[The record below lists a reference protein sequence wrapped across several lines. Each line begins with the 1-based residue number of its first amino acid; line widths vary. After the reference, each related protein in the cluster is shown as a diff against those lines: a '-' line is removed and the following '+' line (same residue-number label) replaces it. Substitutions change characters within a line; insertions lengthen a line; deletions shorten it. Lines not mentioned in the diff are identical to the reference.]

1 MNEIWNPEYET
12 MSRDE
17 LRELQFKRLQMTLR
31 WVYENVPFHRDRW
44 TAMKLKPADVRTMDD
59 LRKLPF
65 SVKSD
70 FKAAYPYGLFALPL
84 AKVLRIHCSSGTT
97 ANPTV
102 LGYSRGDL
110 NTWSELCARVAVAGG
125 ARSHDVAQIV
135 FGYGLTTGA
144 FGMHAGL
151 ERVGVTVIPAST
163 GNTQRQLH
171 IMRDFKTTVLVG
183 TPSYAMYIADMAPEL
198 GYDFKELNVR
208 VGLFGSEPWTNQLR
222 DELESRTG
230 MSACDNYGLS
240 EVIGPGVSY
249 ECWNKDGLH
258 INEDHFL
265 VEVVD
270 PTTGEPVPDGQEG
283 ELVFTSLT
291 KEALPVIRYRTGDLA
306 SISHKPCACGRVFA
320 RHSKVYARADDMLII
335 RGINVYPAQVEAVL
349 RDIEKVEP
357 HYQIVLYKEGALD
370 QMEVQIEVTPAFFPD
385 AVKKLMGFQRH
396 VEECL
401 RQELGIRPRVRL
413 VEPKTIPRSTGKAQR
428 VIDNREAIDE
438 SRTRSY
444 RSGDGG
450 GAP

>member
-31 WVYENVPFHRDRW
+31 WVYENVPFHRERW
-44 TAMKLKPADVRTMDD
+44 TAMKLKPADIRSLDD

-65 SVKSD
+65 TVKAD

-84 AKVLRIHCSSGTT
+84 EKVIRIHASSGTMS
-97 ANPTV
+97 NPTV
-102 LGYSRGDL
+102 VGYSRGDL
-110 NTWSELCARVAVAGG
+110 NTWSELCARVAAAGG
-125 ARSHDVAQIV
+125 ARSHDVAQIA
-135 FGYGLTTGA
+135 FEYGLTTGA

-163 GNTQRQLH
+163 GNTQRQLQ

-183 TPSYAMYIADMAPEL
+183 TPSYAMHLTDVALES
-198 GYDFKELNVR
+198 GYDFKDLRLR
-208 VGLFGSEPWTNQLR
+208 VGLFGSEPWTNQTR
-222 DELESRTG
+222 EELERRTG
-230 MSACDNYGLS
+230 MSACDIYGLS

-270 PTTGEPVPDGQEG
+270 PQTGEPVPEGKEG

-291 KEALPVIRYRTGDLA
+291 KEAVPVIRYRSGDLA
-306 SISHKPCACGRVFA
+306 SLSYRPCACGRIFA
-320 RHSKVYARADDMLII
+320 RHSKVYARTDDMFVI
-335 RGINVYPAQVEAVL
+335 RGVNVYPSSIEAVL
-349 RDIEKVEP
+349 MNIEKVEP
-357 HYQIVLYKEGALD
+357 HYQIVLYTEGSLD
-370 QMEVQIEVTPAFFPD
+370 QIEVQIEVSPSFFPD
-385 AVKKLMGFQRH
+385 AVRKLQDFQH
-396 VEECL
+396 QVEERL

-413 VEPKTIPRSTGKAQR
+413 VEPKTIPRDSSGSHK
-428 VIDNREAIDE
+428 VIDNR
-438 SRTRSY
+438 
-444 RSGDGG
+444 GV
-450 GAP
+450 

>member
-12 MSRDE
+12 MSREE

-31 WVYENVPFHRDRW
+31 WVYENVPLHRERW
-44 TAMKLKPADVRTMDD
+44 MALKLKPADIRSLED

-65 SVKSD
+65 TVKAD

-84 AKVLRIHCSSGTT
+84 EKVIRIHSSSGTT
-97 ANPTV
+97 SNPTV
-102 LGYSRGDL
+102 VGYSRGDL
-110 NTWSELCARVAVAGG
+110 NTWSELCARVSVAGG
-125 ARSHDVAQIV
+125 AHSHDVAQIA

-151 ERVGVTVIPAST
+151 ERVGATVIPAST
-163 GNTQRQLH
+163 GNTQRQLQ

-198 GYDFKELNVR
+198 GYDLNDLCLR
-208 VGLFGSEPWTNQLR
+208 VGLLGSEPWTNQLR
-222 DELESRTG
+222 DELERRTG

-240 EVIGPGVSY
+240 EVIGPGVSF

-270 PTTGEPVPDGQEG
+270 PETGEAMSEGNEG

-291 KEALPVIRYRTGDLA
+291 KEAVPVIRYRTGDLA
-306 SISHKPCACGRVFA
+306 SISYRPCACGRVFA
-320 RHSKVYARADDMLII
+320 RHSKVYARTDDMLMI
-335 RGINVYPAQVEAVL
+335 RGVNVYPSSIEAVL
-349 RDIEKVEP
+349 LDIENVEP
-357 HYQIVLYKEGALD
+357 HYQIVLYREGALD
-370 QMEVQIEVTPAFFPD
+370 QMEIRIEVAPSFFPD

-396 VEECL
+396 VEERL

-413 VEPKTIPRSTGKAQR
+413 VEPKTIPRHTGKAQR
-428 VIDNREAIDE
+428 VIDNR
-438 SRTRSY
+438 
-444 RSGDGG
+444 
-450 GAP
+450 GARAVQVD

>member
-31 WVYENVPFHRDRW
+31 WAYENVPLHRERW
-44 TAMKLKPADVRTMDD
+44 TAMKLKPADIRSLED
-59 LRKLPF
+59 LPKLPF
-65 SVKSD
+65 TVKAD

-84 AKVLRIHCSSGTT
+84 EKVIRIHSSSGTT
-97 ANPTV
+97 SNPTV
-102 LGYSRGDL
+102 VGYSRGDL
-110 NTWSELCARVAVAGG
+110 NTWSELCARVSVAGG
-125 ARSHDVAQIV
+125 ARSHDVAQIA

-151 ERVGVTVIPAST
+151 ERVGATVIPAST
-163 GNTQRQLH
+163 GNTQRQLQ

-198 GYDFKELNVR
+198 GYDLSDLCLR
-208 VGLFGSEPWTNQLR
+208 VGLLGSEPWTNQLR
-222 DELESRTG
+222 DELERRTG

-240 EVIGPGVSY
+240 EVIGPGVSF

-265 VEVVD
+265 PEVVD
-270 PTTGEPVPDGQEG
+270 PRTGEALPDGQEG

-291 KEALPVIRYRTGDLA
+291 KEAVPVIRYRTGDLA
-306 SISHKPCACGRVFA
+306 SISNRPCACGRVFA
-320 RHSKVYARADDMLII
+320 RHSKVYARTDDMLMI
-335 RGINVYPAQVEAVL
+335 RGVNVYPSSIEAVL
-349 RDIEKVEP
+349 LDIENVEP
-357 HYQIVLYKEGALD
+357 HYQIVLYREGALD
-370 QMEVQIEVTPAFFPD
+370 QMEIQIEVAPSFFPD

-396 VEECL
+396 VEERM

-413 VEPKTIPRSTGKAQR
+413 VEPKTLPRHTGKARR
-428 VIDNREAIDE
+428 VIDNR
-438 SRTRSY
+438 
-444 RSGDGG
+444 
-450 GAP
+450 GARPGALE